1 MLLLADGSKC
11 LDLSL
16 LVAIG
21 GKRFVS
27 LVDVL
32 DHDSLLAH
40 LGRRDVG
47 DGGIAFKPLIVEVV
61 DAFVAYGAA

>member
-1 MLLLADGSKC
+1 MLLADGGKY

-21 GKRFVS
+21 GKRLVS
-27 LVDVL
+27 LVNVL

-47 DGGIAFKPLIVEVV
+47 DGGPSSH
-61 DAFVAYGAA
+61 

>member
-1 MLLLADGSKC
+1 MLLLADGGQC

-16 LVAIG
+16 LVISG
-21 GKRFVS
+21 GKRFV
-27 LVDVL
+27 LFVDVL

-47 DGGIAFKPLIVEVV
+47 DGGIAFEPLIVEVV
-61 DAFVAYGAA
+61 DPFVAYGAA

>member
-1 MLLLADGSKC
+1 MLLADGGKY

-21 GKRFVS
+21 GKRLVS
-27 LVDVL
+27 LVNVL

-47 DGGIAFKPLIVEVV
+47 DGGIAFEPLIVEIV
-61 DAFVAYGAA
+61 DPFVAYGAA

>member
-1 MLLLADGSKC
+1 M
-11 LDLSL
+11 
-16 LVAIG
+16 AIG

-40 LGRRDVG
+40 LGRRGVG
-47 DGGIAFKPLIVEVV
+47 DGGIAFEPLIVEVV
-61 DAFVAYGAA
+61 DAFVEYGAA